1 VAASRSLLETSHL
14 DAMEQVTGC
23 QVTDFEDHG
32 ELLPLPI
39 AGHGEGHFA
48 ILVLARPQSLSP
60 DCSVP
65 SPPRPTYCRMTPQGA
80 LALPPGLLVQL
91 KKCKAL
97 AMILPKAL
105 RRIPWMWRGAVW
117 SFIGFL
123 FGWAALG
130 DCTAAEPTHSF
141 RNEIAPILQARC
153 LRCHSGPHPKG
164 ELDLSTRAGML
175 TGGASGKPA
184 IQPGRAATSLL
195 TRLVSEKKMP
205 PKQPMPASEAQL
217 LRLWIDAG
225 APWDGAPL
233 AAVSLREQ
241 CRAGPEWW
249 SLQPIHRPTVPVV
262 SESSRVRNPIDAFIL
277 SRLAERRL
285 SLSPEADRRTLIRR
299 VSLDLTGLLPRP
311 EDIEAF
317 CQDPSPVAYEA
328 LVDRLLASPHYG
340 ERWGRHWLDV
350 VRFAES
356 HGYETNALRTN
367 AWPYRDYV
375 IRAFNADT
383 PLPRFALEQL
393 ASDTLS
399 EGDPLLEAAT
409 GFLVGGTHDV
419 VGNATIE
426 GQLQQRMD
434 DLYDIVSTTG
444 SAFLGLTVNCARC
457 HDHKFDPISQRDFYG
472 LQAVFAGVQHAERPM
487 LQPDADQRRR
497 EAESVRIELAAL
509 DSRIDEFEP
518 LAGEPGSGARPAV
531 VPGRNVERFQPRLAR
546 RIRFTIASTID
557 GLQPCL
563 DELEVFAANG
573 EPRDLALASAGA
585 RALASSVLP
594 GNPLHKIEHLNDGE
608 VGNSRSW
615 ISNEP
620 GKGWVVIELPC
631 AETIN
636 RVVWGRDRRHQ
647 FKDRLA
653 NDYRVEVSVDG
664 KNWTSVAG
672 SWDRAPYGKL
682 PRPGN
687 MNSSRQKEVEKLA
700 SLGKER
706 ERLERRL
713 AELER
718 RPMMYAGT
726 FRSPEPTYL
735 LQRGDPLQKLKMVS
749 PSAIAAVAPSL
760 LIEPT
765 APEAQRRVA
774 LARWIGDPR
783 NPLPSRVMVN
793 RLWHYH
799 FGQGLVRTPSD
810 FGFNGDRPSH
820 PELLSWLAAEFQRQ
834 DCRLKPLHRLIV
846 LSSTYRQS
854 SRSEPRARSE
864 DGDCR
869 LLWRFPPRRLEAE
882 IIRDTVLQASGSL
895 NCRMGGPGYHLWDYS
910 GYVIVFTPKTTLG
923 PEEFRRMVYQFKP
936 RIRQDET
943 FGAFDCPDATQT
955 MPRRNASTTALQALN
970 MLNASF
976 MEEQGCRFAARL
988 QREARGAPEQIE
1000 RAFQLAL
1007 GRPPSLTE
1015 STAAM
1020 HLVQRHGLAVLCRGL
1035 LNANEFVFLN

>member
-1 VAASRSLLETSHL
+1 
-14 DAMEQVTGC
+14 
-23 QVTDFEDHG
+23 
-32 ELLPLPI
+32 
-39 AGHGEGHFA
+39 
-48 ILVLARPQSLSP
+48 
-60 DCSVP
+60 
-65 SPPRPTYCRMTPQGA
+65 
-80 LALPPGLLVQL
+80 
-91 KKCKAL
+91 
-97 AMILPKAL
+97 
-105 RRIPWMWRGAVW
+105 MWRGAVW
-117 SFIGFL
+117 PFIGFL
-123 FGWAALG
+123 FSWAAQG
-130 DCTAAEPTHSF
+130 DCTAAEPTPSF
-141 RNEIAPILQARC
+141 RNEIAPIVQAHC

-175 TGGASGKPA
+175 TGGVSGKPA
-184 IQPGRAATSLL
+184 IQPGNAATSLL
-195 TRLVSEKKMP
+195 ARLVSEKKMP
-205 PKQPMPASEAQL
+205 PKQSMPASEAQL

-233 AAVSLREQ
+233 VAVSLREQ
-241 CRAGPEWW
+241 RRAGPEWW
-249 SLQPIHRPTVPVV
+249 SLQPIRRPTVPVV

-285 SLSPEADRRTLIRR
+285 SLAPEADRRTLIRR
-299 VSLDLTGLLPRP
+299 VSLDLTGLLLRP

-393 ASDTLS
+393 AGDTLS

-434 DLYDIVSTTG
+434 DLYDMVSTTG

-457 HDHKFDPISQRDFYG
+457 HNHKFDPISQKDFYG
-472 LQAVFAGVQHAERPM
+472 LQAVFAGVQHAERAMP
-487 LQPDADQRRR
+487 QSGADQRRR
-497 EAESVRIELAAL
+497 E
-509 DSRIDEFEP
+509 
-518 LAGEPGSGARPAV
+518 
-531 VPGRNVERFQPRLAR
+531 Q
-546 RIRFTIASTID
+546 
-557 GLQPCL
+557 
-563 DELEVFAANG
+563 
-573 EPRDLALASAGA
+573 
-585 RALASSVLP
+585 
-594 GNPLHKIEHLNDGE
+594 
-608 VGNSRSW
+608 RS
-615 ISNEP
+615 
-620 GKGWVVIELPC
+620 
-631 AETIN
+631 
-636 RVVWGRDRRHQ
+636 
-647 FKDRLA
+647 
-653 NDYRVEVSVDG
+653 
-664 KNWTSVAG
+664 
-672 SWDRAPYGKL
+672 
-682 PRPGN
+682 
-687 MNSSRQKEVEKLA
+687 
-700 SLGKER
+700 
-706 ERLERRL
+706 
-713 AELER
+713 
-718 RPMMYAGT
+718 MMYAGT
-726 FRSPEPTYL
+726 FRPPEPTYL
-735 LQRGDPLQKLKMVS
+735 LKRGDPLQKLEMVS
-749 PSAIAAVAPSL
+749 PSAIAAVSPSL

-820 PELLSWLAAEFQRQ
+820 PELLNWLAAEFQRQ

-864 DGDCR
+864 DGECR

-882 IIRDTVLQASGSL
+882 VIRDTVLQASGSL
-895 NCRMGGPGYHLWDYS
+895 NRRMGGPGYHLWNYS

-923 PEEFRRMVYQFKP
+923 PDEFRAWSTSSNREFAGGHSRTFRCLNREAMSALQNSTSE
-936 RIRQDET
+936 IRVDVPISSLSRARRVET
-943 FGAFDCPDATQT
+943 A
-955 MPRRNASTTALQALN
+955 RKSSTTGPLH
-970 MLNASF
+970 
-976 MEEQGCRFAARL
+976 
-988 QREARGAPEQIE
+988 APN
-1000 RAFQLAL
+1000 
-1007 GRPPSLTE
+1007 
-1015 STAAM
+1015 
-1020 HLVQRHGLAVLCRGL
+1020 VD
-1035 LNANEFVFLN
+1035 